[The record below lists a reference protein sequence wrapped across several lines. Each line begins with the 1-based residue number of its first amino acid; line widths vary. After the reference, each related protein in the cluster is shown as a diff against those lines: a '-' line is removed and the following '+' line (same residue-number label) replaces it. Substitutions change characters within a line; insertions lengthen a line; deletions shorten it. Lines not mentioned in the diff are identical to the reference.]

1 MIGMVGLLGFVNE
14 KLEEIGIP
22 YEFGEWTKTVS
33 YPYFVGSFQETDYRF
48 EDNCTIGAFTLDGW
62 SRESKI
68 DLAAASDKIRDAF
81 QDVQAIRDDTAFFI
95 RYGGSMTIPTGEA
108 DLFKISI
115 TLYTYEW
122 KGE

>member
-1 MIGMVGLLGFVNE
+1 MVGLLGFVNE

-95 RYGGSMTIPTGEA
+95 CFGGSMPMPTGEA